1 MGYKKKNN
9 KMKRQKGI
17 NRKQQTHLK
26 EWCIKENN
34 TKKMVYRKNSKPN
47 KMGHIKKIKIK

>member
-1 MGYKKKNN
+1 
-9 KMKRQKGI
+9 MKRQKGI

-26 EWCIKENN
+26 QWCIKENN

-47 KMGHIKKIKIK
+47 KMGHIKI